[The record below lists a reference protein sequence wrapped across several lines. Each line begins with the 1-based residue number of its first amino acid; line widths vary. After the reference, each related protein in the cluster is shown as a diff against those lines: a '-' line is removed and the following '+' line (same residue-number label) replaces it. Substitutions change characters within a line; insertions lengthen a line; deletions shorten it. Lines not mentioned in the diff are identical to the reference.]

1 MHTSKWIRVRPLTVA
16 DFPFVRRLS
25 AKQNGFTV
33 PPPYVLWL
41 LKRTNPQSCMVV
53 EHVKSG
59 PVAYLLSILVSE
71 PREKVLYVWQLA
83 ASKQGMRTGAIDV
96 ALLAL
101 RTFVRR
107 VGARKILFTVNPESP
122 KFRAIRRYAYSL
134 SAAGV
139 RRGQF
144 LPGSVSRHEREY
156 VIKVNR
162 SHARKT

>member
-16 DFPFVRRLS
+16 DFPFIRRLA
-25 AKQNGFTV
+25 AKQDGFTV

-41 LKRTNPQSCMVV
+41 LRRTNSRSCMIV

-59 PVAYLLSILVSE
+59 PVAYLLSILVCE

-83 ASKQGMRTGAIDV
+83 ASNKGMRTGAIDI

-101 RTFVRR
+101 RAFVRR
-107 VGARKILFTVNPESP
+107 VGARKVLFTVDPKSP
-122 KFRAIRRYAYSL
+122 KFRAIRRYAHSL
-134 SAAGV
+134 SAARV
-139 RRGQF
+139 RPGQF
-144 LPGSVSRHEREY
+144 LPDSISRHEREY

-162 SHARKT
+162 SRSR

>member
-1 MHTSKWIRVRPLTVA
+1 MHTSKWIRVRRLTVA
-16 DFPFVRRLS
+16 DFRFIRRLA
-25 AKQNGFTV
+25 AKQDGFTV

-41 LKRTNPQSCMVV
+41 LKRTNSRSCMIV

-59 PVAYLLSILVSE
+59 PVAYLLSILLCE

-101 RTFVRR
+101 RAFVRR
-107 VGARKILFTVNPESP
+107 AGVRKVLFTVDPESP
-122 KFRAIRRYAYSL
+122 KFRAIRTYAYSL

-139 RRGQF
+139 RQGQL
-144 LPGSVSRHEREY
+144 LPDPISRHEREY

-162 SHARKT
+162 SHSR